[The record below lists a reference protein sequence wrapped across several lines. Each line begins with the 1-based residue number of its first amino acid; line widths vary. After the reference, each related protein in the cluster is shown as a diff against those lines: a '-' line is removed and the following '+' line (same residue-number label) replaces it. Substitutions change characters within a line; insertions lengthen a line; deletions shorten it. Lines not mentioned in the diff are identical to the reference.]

1 VDKLFEHLPAILTA
15 AAQSLL
21 GILALLVVA
30 LSVLAYFFFAKASEG
45 ARLGI
50 FVLLFLGVIGFTVA
64 MFRAT
69 PAASA
74 GTPAST
80 STSKAPTLSREA
92 STLLQLAARD
102 ASGLV
107 AYERFGEGVDLHS
120 NGVSVVTS
128 KADHR
133 LLALWEAALQELVQQ
148 GLLAPRGTAGE
159 LFEIT
164 QKGYD
169 VAGTAR

>member
-80 STSKAPTLSREA
+80 STSASRSKTPTLSR
-92 STLLQLAARD
+92 
-102 ASGLV
+102 
-107 AYERFGEGVDLHS
+107 
-120 NGVSVVTS
+120 
-128 KADHR
+128 
-133 LLALWEAALQELVQQ
+133 
-148 GLLAPRGTAGE
+148 
-159 LFEIT
+159 
-164 QKGYD
+164 
-169 VAGTAR
+169 